1 MAEEDEILDDST
13 ENGANLSSK
22 EWASSFTVRGVPY
35 AASVFWESLQNVDA
49 PFLDAKDAAEN
60 VLVGADLFC
69 VKHGK
74 SPQLGLAISSQGFKK
89 GMNVAAVTA
98 VTSMSDASSL
108 LAVFK
113 VDAGYWYLC
122 VRNDVILSD
131 GDVLFVKEE
140 DAKEQFMSMLS
151 VPDWS
156 KKIAP
161 EEWGID
167 DTEQRDISEV
177 FAQGLDSK
185 LEKINAL
192 RGTELLIVVVLS
204 IAAGAWLISYI
215 SETFFK
221 TDVQQMRVQ
230 TRRAQ
235 KKEVKKVEVVIPA
248 PWESM
253 IDPVWMLDNCRQSI
267 LSLTSISA
275 PGWRNQGVT
284 CMASGAMTSW
294 NKEFGRLS
302 WIEMSLAY
310 SGLSFSS
317 KTIDPTSSIVTVSLP
332 FQEAKRIKSA
342 PKKTMTELRH
352 MVNDLFQALNLSI
365 SISEE
370 KSTVGGKV
378 YESLKF
384 GITSKYDPEVWK
396 ELLTKFS
403 GLRVNNIRY
412 VDGVWNYEGAIYVQ

>member
-1 MAEEDEILDDST
+1 MAEENEILDESLDD
-13 ENGANLSSK
+13 GASLNSK
-22 EWASSFTVRGVPY
+22 EWAPSFTVGGVTY

-98 VTSMSDASSL
+98 VTSLSDASSM

-177 FAQGLDSK
+177 FSQGLDTK

-215 SETFFK
+215 SKTFFK

-230 TRRAQ
+230 TRRAK
-235 KKEVKKVEVVIPA
+235 KKEVKKVKVVVPA

-253 IDPVWMLDNCRQSI
+253 IDPVWMLDNCRQST
-267 LSLTSISA
+267 LSLTSISV
-275 PGWRNQGVT
+275 PGWSNQGVT

-294 NKEFGRLS
+294 VKRFGRLS
-302 WIEMSLAY
+302 WIEMALAY

-317 KTIDPTSSIVTVSLP
+317 KTIDINSSNVTVSLP

-342 PKKTMTELRH
+342 PKKTMQELRH
-352 MVNDLFQALNLSI
+352 MVNDLFQALNLRVNLA
-365 SISEE
+365 EE
-370 KSTVGGKV
+370 KASVGGKT
-378 YESLKF
+378 YHSLKF
-384 GITSKYDPEVWK
+384 NIKSQYDPEVWK

-403 GLRVNNIRY
+403 GLKVNSIRY
-412 VDGVWNYEGAIYVQ
+412 NNGVWDYEGAIYVQ